1 MFEPNLERLSQ
12 PLDPSRVK
20 SREGGGGRSL
30 SYIEGHDAIRT
41 ANEIFGVGN
50 WSYRVREL
58 VSLGEEPVERND
70 RSGFRAGY
78 RAVVEVSVSF
88 DPQKLPVVFSDVGY
102 GDSLEYTGSRITV
115 HELASKEAVTD
126 ALKRALKNFGDQ
138 FGLSLYDKAA
148 LKDIEARA
156 KLANATDARLKKM
169 VWTKAK
175 KELDVETPTAAQV
188 AKHFGIKAADL
199 AERETLL
206 GILSR

>member
-1 MFEPNLERLSQ
+1 MFEPNLEKLTQ

-41 ANEIFGVGN
+41 ANEVFGIGN
-50 WSYRVREL
+50 WSYRVVEL
-58 VSLGEEPVERND
+58 SELGVEPIESGD

-78 RAVVEVSVSF
+78 RAVVEVEALIDGRVA
-88 DPQKLPVVFSDVGY
+88 LFSDVGY
-102 GDSLEYTGSRITV
+102 GDSMEYTGSRITV

-138 FGLSLYDKAA
+138 FGLSLYDKGA
-148 LKDIEARA
+148 LKDIEKRA

-169 VWTKAK
+169 VWMQAK

-188 AKHFGIKAADL
+188 AKQFGVKAADL

>member
-1 MFEPNLERLSQ
+1 MFEANLERLSQ

-41 ANEIFGVGN
+41 ANEIFGIGN
-50 WSYRVREL
+50 WAYRVKEL

-70 RSGFRAGY
+70 RQGYRAGY
-78 RAVVEVSVSF
+78 RAVVEVMVDVNDS
-88 DPQKLPVVFSDVGY
+88 PVVFSDVGY
-102 GDSLEYTGSRITV
+102 GDSMEYGGSRITV

-126 ALKRALKNFGDQ
+126 GIKRALKNFGDQ
-138 FGLSLYDKAA
+138 FGLSLYDKEA
-148 LKDIEARA
+148 LKDIEKRA

-169 VWTKAK
+169 VWTAAK
-175 KELDVETPTAAQV
+175 KELDTETPTAAQV
-188 AKHFGIKAADL
+188 AKHFGVKAADL

-206 GILSR
+206 EILSR